1 MLCSIL
7 ACNVSDRMCSGHVGG
22 PTVACEVKLEDIPDM
37 NYTNADQ
44 PHPRG
49 EVRTLLSLAT
59 ELLQLVCMS

>member
-1 MLCSIL
+1 MLRC
-7 ACNVSDRMCSGHVGG
+7 MFSGHVGG

-49 EVRTLLSLAT
+49 EVRTFLCISAQWYGQLLFRA
-59 ELLQLVCMS
+59 